1 MSLVIPARRTDFTV
15 KDACFPRIV
24 SVPFIAM
31 PSSTVVIQMEIMK
44 AQAYGCAWP
53 VGRHHN
59 VTVVKGTQTG
69 IASAMQ

>member
-44 AQAYGCAWP
+44 A
-53 VGRHHN
+53 HN